1 MEEEERSPSGPLRSR
16 SVISLIAAGAITLAS
31 GVGCY
36 ADLSSPG
43 SDRGNGSLGDGD
55 RSVAGDGD
63 GTVGGDGDGAIGGDG
78 DVGDDVCAPRIARD
92 LVLLGE
98 LAYVNSLRDL
108 LGVGVLEGRL
118 APEAQTK
125 AFSQKGL
132 VANTSL
138 VSTRLDWAEHAS
150 AQIDGRV
157 QEVTGCTTL
166 DEACARGYLESF
178 SHRAYRRRVLPE
190 EIDDVMIVFQQGA
203 TSSFEDGIKLA
214 VQALL
219 ISPSFNHRTEYGV
232 ANADG
237 IYELTPHE
245 KASAISFL
253 LTDSLPDEQ
262 LLAAADSGTLQSE
275 DIVTSEVERLL
286 DDPSVQD
293 SVEKTLLAAWTLG
306 NLFGKV
312 KEPSIYPEFSS
323 LLASQ
328 MYRETE
334 LFLKHHLWDPS
345 LGIGSVL
352 SSRTSFINS
361 ALAQLYEVPFPGADP
376 SEFVQVELPAHQRAG
391 LLTQASLMT
400 SLSRTDSTSV
410 VARGLFINGP
420 LLCFPRIPSPP
431 EDAIAEIEAQLEHD
445 MTERERAEHRANT
458 MPCSNCH
465 SQFDAFGL
473 LFEHYDAIGRYRT
486 EEDGSPIDSSVDFE
500 SKVGFDGVYNN
511 AIEFAEAVAE
521 RSELAQCVTRHLL
534 TYATGEDQLKR
545 DDCEIQNATS
555 HLTSTSTMRD
565 IVLASIRAPMFS
577 QRVETETP

>member
-1 MEEEERSPSGPLRSR
+1 MQEARFTSVSHRSR
-16 SVISLIAAGAITLAS
+16 SVFALGAASVITLATS
-31 GVGCY
+31 VGCY
-36 ADLSSPG
+36 AELSG
-43 SDRGNGSLGDGD
+43 SSANRASGSQ
-55 RSVAGDGD
+55 GDGD
-63 GTVGGDGDGAIGGDG
+63 GSPQGDGDGSAGGDGDGSVGGDGDVEDG
-78 DVGDDVCAPRIARD
+78 VCAPRIFRD
-92 LVLLGE
+92 LILLGE

-132 VANTSL
+132 VANASL

-150 AQIDGRV
+150 AQLKGRV
-157 QEVTGCTTL
+157 SEVTGCSTL
-166 DEACARGYLESF
+166 DESCARAYLERF
-178 SHRAYRRRVLPE
+178 SHRAYRRPVE
-190 EIDDVMIVFQQGA
+190 AGEIGDVMVVFQQGA
-203 TSSFEDGIKLA
+203 TTSFEEGIRLA

-219 ISPSFNHRTEYGV
+219 VSPSFNHRTEYGQ
-232 ANADG
+232 ANAEG
-237 IYELTPHE
+237 VYELTPHE

-262 LLAAADSGTLQSE
+262 LLASADSGALQSE
-275 DIVTSEVERLL
+275 EVVTSEVARLL
-286 DDPSVQD
+286 DDPKVQD

-312 KEPSIYPEFSS
+312 KEPSLYPEFSP

-334 LFLKHHLWDPS
+334 LFLKHHLWDPN

-361 ALAQLYEVPFPGADP
+361 ALAQLYGVPFPGTDP
-376 SEFVQVELPAHQRAG
+376 AEFVQVELPVNQRAG
-391 LLTQASLMT
+391 LLTQASFMT

-431 EDAIAEIEAQLEHD
+431 ESAIAEIEAQLEHD
-445 MTERERAEHRANT
+445 MTERERAEHRADT
-458 MPCSNCH
+458 VPCSNCH

-473 LFEHYDAIGRYRT
+473 LFEHYDAIGKYRT
-486 EEDGSPIDSSVDFE
+486 NEGGIPIDSRVHFE
-500 SKVGFDGVYNN
+500 NKTGFDGAFED
-511 AIEFAEAVAE
+511 AIDFSGAAAEGNEF
-521 RSELAQCVTRHLL
+521 AQCVTRHLL

-545 DDCEIQNATS
+545 DDCEVQNATS
-555 HLTSTSTMRD
+555 ELTSSSTLRD
-565 IVLASIRAPMFS
+565 IVLASIRAPMFTE
-577 QRVETETP
+577 RVESETP